1 MPNLTKLGFYFL
13 KNILKTLIL
22 IRHAKSSWEYTLA
35 DHDRPLNEK
44 GKLDS
49 KQLSSIYSDKIIG
62 FDQMYC
68 STAVRATST
77 LQNLL
82 QNKVSVSVNYDKKW
96 YQFDYRIVLQQI
108 KQLPTHFDKV
118 VLVGHNPAYHDLV
131 EIITEQSFE
140 NFPTCA
146 LAEIQLNITD
156 WKDLNKGELLTFFTP
171 KTLLK

>member
-1 MPNLTKLGFYFL
+1 MEHFQIKY
-13 KNILKTLIL
+13 KMKTLIL
-22 IRHAKSSWEYTLA
+22 IRHAKSSWEYDLA

-44 GKLDS
+44 GKSDS

-62 FDQMYC
+62 CDQVYC

-82 QNKVSVSVNYDKKW
+82 QNKVSVPVTYDKKW

-108 KQLPTHFDKV
+108 KQLPTHFNKV

-131 EIITEQSFE
+131 EILTEQSFE

-156 WKDLNKGELLTFFTP
+156 WKDLNKGELFTFLTP

>member
-1 MPNLTKLGFYFL
+1 M
-13 KNILKTLIL
+13 KTIIL
-22 IRHAKSSWEYTLA
+22 IRHAKSSWDYPVA

-49 KQLSSIYSDKIIG
+49 KQLSTIYTDKIVG
-62 FDQMYC
+62 CDQVFC

-82 QNKVSVSVNYDKKW
+82 QNKVSVPVTYDKKW
-96 YQFDYRIVLQQI
+96 YQFDYREVLHHI
-108 KQLPTHFDKV
+108 KKLPNHYEKV
-118 VLVGHNPAYHDLV
+118 VLVGHNPAYHELI
-131 EIITEQSFE
+131 EYLTSQYFS

-156 WKDLNKGELLTFFTP
+156 WKDLNKGELHTFWTP